1 VNVSLRPL
9 APEEW
14 DEFVEQG
21 ERDYVEQMVRYGNM
35 ERPAAEAK
43 AARDMSLTLP
53 QGLETPGHWMFVIEL
68 DGRRIGSL
76 WFAERVMDGRT
87 TAYLYSI
94 DIDESQRGHGYGREA
109 MVAFEHE
116 AAKRGLRVITLN
128 VFGGNDVARRLYRS
142 LGYGEDSVQMTK
154 VIP

>member
-1 VNVSLRPL
+1 MSIRLRPL
-9 APEEW
+9 LPEEYIA
-14 DEFVEQG
+14 FIEQG
-21 ERDYVEQMVRYGNM
+21 ERDYVEQMTRFGGM

-43 AARDMSLTLP
+43 AIRDVALTLP
-53 QGLETPGHWMFVIEL
+53 QGLDTPGHWMFLIEV
-68 DGRRIGSL
+68 DGSPIGAL

-94 DIDESQRGHGYGREA
+94 EIDESQRGHGYGRDA
-109 MVAFEHE
+109 MLAFEQE
-116 AAKRGLRVITLN
+116 AAKRGLHHVTLN

-154 VIP
+154 QLR